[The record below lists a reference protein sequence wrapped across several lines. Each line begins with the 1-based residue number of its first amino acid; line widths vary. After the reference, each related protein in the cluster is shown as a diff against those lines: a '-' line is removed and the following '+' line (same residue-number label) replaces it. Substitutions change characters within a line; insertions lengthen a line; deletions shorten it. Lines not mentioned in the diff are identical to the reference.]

1 VKKSIT
7 PEHIVCLEDGK
18 KFKSLK
24 RHLRTQYGM
33 TPEQYREK
41 WGLPA
46 DYPMVAPNYAKARSE
61 LARSMG
67 LGQQRRKAVIPMA
80 RGFDSRAFVTSAE
93 LIPWC
98 GEDTRHASPCE
109 RADGLLGR

>member
-1 VKKSIT
+1 
-7 PEHIVCLEDGK
+7 
-18 KFKSLK
+18 
-24 RHLRTQYGM
+24 
-33 TPEQYREK
+33 
-41 WGLPA
+41 
-46 DYPMVAPNYAKARSE
+46 
-61 LARSMG
+61 
-67 LGQQRRKAVIPMA
+67 MA